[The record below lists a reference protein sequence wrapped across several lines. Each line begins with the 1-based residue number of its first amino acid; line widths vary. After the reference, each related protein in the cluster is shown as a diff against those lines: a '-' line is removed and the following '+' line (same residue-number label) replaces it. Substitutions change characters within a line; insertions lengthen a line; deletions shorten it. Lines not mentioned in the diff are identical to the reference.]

1 MRQANGNADT
11 SPGRIAP
18 SGVSTLTGDPGARKS
33 RSISER
39 PTLRS
44 SRGDHAAEVIRPKH
58 VIHDGE
64 VVHTRILGAPRT
76 GCAPDSAR
84 HVQSADHRCAPHRG
98 PFTGRERTGL
108 THLEFG
114 AKVEGIDSTRAKAL
128 WNPRQM
134 PAPSPN
140 RGKQG
145 GRERLRIAQF
155 SSAREPFVKSI
166 LQTV

>member
-18 SGVSTLTGDPGARKS
+18 SGVSTLTGDPGAWKS

-84 HVQSADHRCAPHRG
+84 HVQSADHRCAPHRK
-98 PFTGRERTGL
+98 PLTERERTGL
-108 THLEFG
+108 THPEFG
-114 AKVEGIDSTRAKAL
+114 AKVEGIDSTRAKA
-128 WNPRQM
+128 PGDPTQM
-134 PAPSPN
+134 AAPDPI
-140 RGKQG
+140 RGKQC
-145 GRERLRIAQF
+145 ERGDCALRNF
-155 SSAREPFVKSI
+155 HLRVNLS
-166 LQTV
+166 